1 MNTQHFKAD
10 TITSRG
16 LGTMAESLRVA
27 RERMI
32 DLRWK
37 VENGHYDT
45 LHPAHAATLANAIIS
60 EIFLPVQV
68 LTPPVKRSPHTVEN
82 K

>member
-1 MNTQHFKAD
+1 MNHFKAD
-10 TITSRG
+10 TITPRL

-37 VENGHYDT
+37 AEAGHYAT
-45 LHPAHAATLANAIIS
+45 GHAATLANAILA
-60 EIFLPVQV
+60 EIFLPVPI
-68 LTPPVKRSPHTVEN
+68 LTPSVKRSPQTLEN